1 MYKLLSI
8 EDYFSTRDLEL
19 QNMDNQVKEK
29 CFDDSILLDFKN
41 FDFMEI
47 GQIYDCKI
55 LLFGEISG
63 QGEPFVYIGEEMIG
77 RKLFGKLKDKR
88 SSVYY
93 IEKNSSVLFQEVNDI
108 IYVDYSRKDLIQVNE
123 LIHPSF
129 R

>member
-1 MYKLLSI
+1 MYKLLSV
-8 EDYFSTRDLEL
+8 EENQVTRDLEL
-19 QNMDNQVKEK
+19 QNMDNRVKEI
-29 CFDDSILLDFKN
+29 CFDDSVLLDFKN
-41 FDFMEI
+41 FDFMEV

-55 LLFGEISG
+55 LLFGEISS

-77 RKLFGKLKDKR
+77 RKLFGKLRDKR

-93 IEKNSSVLFQEVNDI
+93 IEKNNLALFQETNDI
-108 IYVDYSRKDLIQVNE
+108 IYVNYSRKDLIQVNE